1 MTKTPVT
8 PPGVL
13 TRSQGPAMTPPG
25 TPPRAAR
32 TDTSTLDTA
41 TTAASATTATQSA
54 AGSIT
59 NAATMNPPS
68 AGLNQPA
75 PATTTSAASA
85 DTTAQQ
91 PARLL
96 QPGVATQSAG
106 GGDPATRLL
115 PGGDGPATTT
125 NSEMTTLVNAI
136 HLMMSTVA
144 RLEARVG
151 CMELAR
157 PTPMTHH
164 EGVAPAQPGATAMA
178 HAGDSDGGSTVC
190 HDERSD
196 VDGDGSGP
204 YEPGGVRG
212 HWIGSGDD
220 WCCRRSIPAT
230 SSAGATAA
238 LLGTSGAQR
247 SEDDDNDSNAGSATA
262 IIPRRK
268 RRQQQ
273 LRQLRQLRQ

>member
-25 TPPRAAR
+25 IPPRAAR

-41 TTAASATTATQSA
+41 TTAASATTTTQSA
-54 AGSIT
+54 AGSTT

-91 PARLL
+91 PARLF

-136 HLMMSTVA
+136 H
-144 RLEARVG
+144 
-151 CMELAR
+151 
-157 PTPMTHH
+157 
-164 EGVAPAQPGATAMA
+164 
-178 HAGDSDGGSTVC
+178 
-190 HDERSD
+190 
-196 VDGDGSGP
+196 
-204 YEPGGVRG
+204 
-212 HWIGSGDD
+212 
-220 WCCRRSIPAT
+220 
-230 SSAGATAA
+230 
-238 LLGTSGAQR
+238 
-247 SEDDDNDSNAGSATA
+247 
-262 IIPRRK
+262 
-268 RRQQQ
+268 
-273 LRQLRQLRQ
+273 

>member
-1 MTKTPVT
+1 MY
-8 PPGVL
+8 G
-13 TRSQGPAMTPPG
+13 
-25 TPPRAAR
+25 
-32 TDTSTLDTA
+32 
-41 TTAASATTATQSA
+41 
-54 AGSIT
+54 
-59 NAATMNPPS
+59 
-68 AGLNQPA
+68 
-75 PATTTSAASA
+75 
-85 DTTAQQ
+85 
-91 PARLL
+91 
-96 QPGVATQSAG
+96 
-106 GGDPATRLL
+106 
-115 PGGDGPATTT
+115 
-125 NSEMTTLVNAI
+125 
-136 HLMMSTVA
+136 
-144 RLEARVG
+144 
-151 CMELAR
+151 
-157 PTPMTHH
+157 
-164 EGVAPAQPGATAMA
+164 
-178 HAGDSDGGSTVC
+178 GDSDGGSTVC